1 MNQPPGSRL
10 PDALEQPGERA
21 LRRSELTDELES
33 RARRLKLL
41 DQMISFNSVGVVLA
55 LVTAVL
61 TEGQLQTGGLVV
73 AGVLGLPLLGAY
85 YNWAAICARLVRY
98 AGTGATPVGRARDR

>member
-10 PDALEQPGERA
+10 TAALEQPGERA

-41 DQMISFNSVGVVLA
+41 DQIIPIDLVMVMVA

-61 TEGQLQTGGLVV
+61 TDGQLQTGGLVV
-73 AGVLGLPLLGAY
+73 AGVLGRRRRSRQGTHGNATEVQG
-85 YNWAAICARLVRY
+85 VRV
-98 AGTGATPVGRARDR
+98 TFTTT